1 MYDLL
6 VVGSGLYGAVMAQQA
21 KEQRLYV
28 LVLEQ

>member
-21 KEQRLYV
+21 KEQGLYV